1 MLGASFAQMPTY
13 VKLEAKIVA
22 HAYFT
27 QDQYIEHA
35 VKVTYICICICICM
49 HIHIMHIHICK
60 ETGTSS
66 TPLQGDARRLRCT
79 RCVVMIRCPCSRD
92 YILAASYLLP
102 T

>member
-35 VKVTYICICICICM
+35 VKVTYIHM
-49 HIHIMHIHICK
+49 HMHMHMYAH
-60 ETGTSS
+60 TH
-66 TPLQGDARRLRCT
+66 
-79 RCVVMIRCPCSRD
+79 M
-92 YILAASYLLP
+92 
-102 T
+102 

>member
-49 HIHIMHIHICK
+49 HIHICK

-66 TPLQGDARRLRCT
+66 TPLQGDARRW
-79 RCVVMIRCPCSRD
+79 CVVMIRCPCSRD

-102 T
+102 S